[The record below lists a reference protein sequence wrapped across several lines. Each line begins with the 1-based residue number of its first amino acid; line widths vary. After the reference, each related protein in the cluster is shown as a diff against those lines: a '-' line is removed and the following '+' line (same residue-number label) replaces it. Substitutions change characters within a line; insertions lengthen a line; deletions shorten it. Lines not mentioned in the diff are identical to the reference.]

1 MSKAISRKPKLE
13 RSGYLRIVQV
23 SLIIAVD
30 AVILFVAA
38 GTLDWAAAWIYAG
51 MRVLA
56 MSIAAI
62 FIIRENPEIINE
74 RGRMP
79 QNTKDFDKVFAIIY
93 MPLVLLLPLVAGLD
107 FRFNWSAMP
116 LWLSAVG
123 FVGYIPAAILPYWAM
138 LVNNYLT
145 TTVRIQE
152 ERGHQ
157 VVSGGPYRYVRHP
170 MYVGLILGAICM
182 PLLLGSWWAIIPG
195 ILVAVAAIWRTSRED
210 AVLQEELPGYAEYA
224 QRTRYRLLPGV
235 W

>member
-1 MSKAISRKPKLE
+1 MSKAISQEPKLE

-23 SLIIAVD
+23 LLIIAID
-30 AVILFVAA
+30 AVILFIAA
-38 GTLDWAAAWIYAG
+38 GTFNWAAAWIYVG

-56 MSIAAI
+56 MAIAAI

-79 QNTKDFDKVFAIIY
+79 QNTKDFDKVFAVIY
-93 MPLVLLLPLVAGLD
+93 APLILFLPLVAGLD

-123 FVGYIPAAILPYWAM
+123 FVGYIPAVILPYWAM

-145 TTVRIQE
+145 TTFRIQE

-170 MYVGLILGAICM
+170 MYVGLILGVASM
-182 PLLLGSWWAIIPG
+182 PLLLGSWWALLPG
-195 ILVAVAAIWRTSRED
+195 ILIIAAAFWRTSRED
-210 AVLQEELPGYAEYA
+210 SVLQAELPGYAEYA
-224 QRTRYRLLPGV
+224 QRTRHRLLPGV